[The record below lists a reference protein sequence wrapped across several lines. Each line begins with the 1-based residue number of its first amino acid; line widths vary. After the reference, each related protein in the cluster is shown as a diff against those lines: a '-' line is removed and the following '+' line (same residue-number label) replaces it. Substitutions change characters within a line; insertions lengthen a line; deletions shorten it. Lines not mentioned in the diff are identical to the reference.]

1 MIEVAVMKIA
11 FYCRVGGQSFGFVL
25 PDEAD
30 KLREFF
36 AEHQDKPALEKSI
49 KRKLKIFVVCL
60 TYGCRRSWNRTL
72 GSPARSS
79 TR

>member
-1 MIEVAVMKIA
+1 MKIA

-36 AEHQDKPALEKSI
+36 AEHQDKPVLE
-49 KRKLKIFVVCL
+49 
-60 TYGCRRSWNRTL
+60 N
-72 GSPARSS
+72 PSS
-79 TR
+79 VS

>member
-1 MIEVAVMKIA
+1 MKIA

-36 AEHQDKPALEKSI
+36 AEACVNKAFLR
-49 KRKLKIFVVCL
+49 KRLVGF
-60 TYGCRRSWNRTL
+60 L
-72 GSPARSS
+72 G
-79 TR
+79 

>member
-1 MIEVAVMKIA
+1 MKIA

-36 AEHQDKPALEKSI
+36 AEHQREHIKPILEV
-49 KRKLKIFVVCL
+49 KRVK
-60 TYGCRRSWNRTL
+60 
-72 GSPARSS
+72 
-79 TR
+79 

>member
-1 MIEVAVMKIA
+1 MEIA

-36 AEHQDKPALEKSI
+36 AEHQDKPALENPSSQAKNFCRELDI
-49 KRKLKIFVVCL
+49 RVAKI
-60 TYGCRRSWNRTL
+60 
-72 GSPARSS
+72 
-79 TR
+79 

>member
-1 MIEVAVMKIA
+1 MKIA

-36 AEHQDKPALEKSI
+36 AEHQDKPAPVSYTH
-49 KRKLKIFVVCL
+49 L
-60 TYGCRRSWNRTL
+60 TLPT
-72 GSPARSS
+72 
-79 TR
+79 T